1 MRVAFNIK
9 TTVTKYFGEWLRSS
23 CFDEKS
29 YLEKY
34 QFLSLELIAQEAES
48 SLEIIKIERFLFIYL
63 FLVFWMMT
71 FDNRQ
76 SKDNHDKELSKFLYI

>member
-34 QFLSLELIAQEAES
+34 QFLSLELIAQEAEK
-48 SLEIIKIERFLFIYL
+48 LFGDNQNRKIFIYL
-63 FLVFWMMT
+63 FIFGILN
-71 FDNRQ
+71 D
-76 SKDNHDKELSKFLYI
+76 DLL